1 MKPWEERFVK
11 EAMELHE
18 RAGKLRAMLEKH
30 DRGELDFTPKC
41 PIQLLREQLSVM
53 RRYDEILRERAKIEG
68 VLLPEER

>member
-11 EAMELHE
+11 EERELCE
-18 RAGKLRAMLEKH
+18 RTGRLRAMLEKH
-30 DRGELDFTPKC
+30 DRGDFDFTPKC

-68 VLLPEER
+68 VLLPEGR